1 MSPLSGKR
9 ILVTGGGGFLGGHV
23 LAELRRAGCQGVGAP
38 RQSEYDLTLQHE
50 VRRLLA
56 DSRPDVVI
64 HLAAA
69 VGGIGANQA
78 NPGAFL
84 YRNLIMGTELIEAS
98 MRAGVEK
105 LVLTGTTCSYPRS
118 APLPLR
124 EDDLWS
130 GFPEPATAPYGLA
143 KRVLMAQ
150 AAAYRE
156 QYGFRTASLLL
167 TNLYGT
173 GDSFHPQNAHVVPAM
188 IRKFA
193 EAKAAHRPCVTLW
206 GTGRATRDFLYA
218 SDAARAVRLAAE
230 SLDTPDPVNVGT
242 GVETSTAA
250 LAHAIAERVGY
261 PGEVRFDTDRPDG
274 HPRRYLDTARCTELL
289 GFEPRVALPDG
300 LDRTITWY
308 LSRAYGRHAARAA
321 A

>member
-1 MSPLSGKR
+1 MARFADKR

-23 LAELRRAGCQGVGAP
+23 LAELRAAGCRNVFAP
-38 RQSEYDLTLQHE
+38 RQAEYDLTLQRQ
-50 VRRLLA
+50 VGRLL
-56 DSRPDVVI
+56 DDTRPEVVV

-78 NPGAFL
+78 NPGAFM
-84 YRNLIMGTELIEAS
+84 YRNLIMGTELIDAS

-105 LVLTGTTCSYPRS
+105 LVMIGTTCSYPRAAS
-118 APLPLR
+118 LPLK
-124 EDDLWS
+124 EADLWA
-130 GFPEPATAPYGLA
+130 GYPEPTTAPYGLA

-156 QYGFRTASLLL
+156 QYGFKTANLLL

-173 GDSFHPQNAHVVPAM
+173 GDSFDLQNSHVVPAM
-188 IRKFA
+188 IRKCI
-193 EAKAAHRPCVTLW
+193 EAHERRQPVLQLW

-218 SDAARAVRLAAE
+218 ADAARAIRLAAE
-230 SLDTPDPVNVGT
+230 NLDTPDPVNVGT
-242 GVETSTAA
+242 GVETSTAE
-250 LAHAIAERVGY
+250 LAFTIAEKVGY
-261 PGEVRFDTDRPDG
+261 RGEIRFDAGRPDG
-274 HPRRYLDTARCTELL
+274 HPRRYLDTARCKQVL
-289 GFEPRVALPDG
+289 GFEPTVSLADG

-308 LSRAYGRHAARAA
+308 LSQTANRAA